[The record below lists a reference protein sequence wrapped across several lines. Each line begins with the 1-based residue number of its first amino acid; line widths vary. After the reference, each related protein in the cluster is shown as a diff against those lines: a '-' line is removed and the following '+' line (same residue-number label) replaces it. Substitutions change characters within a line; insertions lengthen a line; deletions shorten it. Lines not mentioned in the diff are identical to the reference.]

1 MKEEPM
7 STVEA
12 KGLVG
17 PIMQDGEMADIVLEA
32 IRIDNPGADVHVA
45 DESSYIRI
53 HTPGRCLLTK
63 ATLSEVL
70 GRPCELTELEPH
82 MSFFSGHIRTTTEET
97 VWELRRSGSA
107 GQGDRS

>member
-1 MKEEPM
+1 M

-12 KGLVG
+12 ETKGLVG

-45 DESSYIRI
+45 DETSYIRI
-53 HTPGRCLLTK
+53 HTPGRCRLTR
-63 ATLSEVL
+63 ATLAEVL

-82 MSFFSGHIRTTTEET
+82 MAFFSGHIRTTSEET

-107 GQGDRS
+107 GQGEQ